1 MKRLCCVLAALMMLC
16 CAALASELED
26 RALLEGVAALY
37 DAYGEYD
44 AFPKEGYRQAAKL
57 LRDAGVLEGAKSETG
72 GALLDALAGTSS
84 RLIKRVAVSLWGDDD
99 LWTQDNAYWYT
110 EMMLAHGLLL
120 SVDKVYMMPDRD
132 AVSAAEAERAALA
145 RVKQRYN
152 VDPAAMTG
160 ARTHCTYYAPRA
172 TAVPRWKVV
181 FCAGESRLFTVEVD
195 KQGNVGEATMHLI
208 QERRGKWDGYTGL
221 IAMLSLEEQA
231 EYAAQFNIPLYGF
244 PGDGDLPE
252 EKAREIAR
260 AALAGRGIS
269 PEPYDEHVSFRV
281 TGWEELEFPHWGIYY
296 TDKGGERSQCSVLV
310 SAGSGEVLDIEVVDR
325 DAPGKG

>member
-1 MKRLCCVLAALMMLC
+1 MKRLCCVLAALMMMC

-26 RALLEGVAALY
+26 RALLERVAALY
-37 DAYGEYD
+37 DAYGEYG
-44 AFPKEGYRQAAKL
+44 AWPKEGCTQAAAL
-57 LRDAGVLEGAKSETG
+57 LREAGLLEGAEPETG

-110 EMMLAHGLLL
+110 ELMMAHGLLL

-145 RVKQRYN
+145 HVRARYN
-152 VDPAAMTG
+152 VDPAAMEK
-160 ARTHCTYYAPRA
+160 AKAHCTYYAPRA
-172 TAVPRWKVV
+172 TSVPRWKVV

-195 KQGNVGEATMHLI
+195 RRGIVGEAAMHLT
-208 QERRGKWDGYTGL
+208 QERRGRFDGYTGL

-244 PGDGDLPE
+244 PGDGDIPE

-260 AALAGRGIS
+260 AALADKGIS
-269 PEPYDEHVSFRV
+269 AGQYDEHVSFRV
-281 TGWEELEFPHWGIYY
+281 TGWEELEFPHWGVYY
-296 TDKGGERSQCSVLV
+296 TDKGGERGRCSVIV
-310 SAGSGEVLDIEVVDR
+310 SAKSGEVLDVEVVDWS
-325 DAPGKG
+325 APGNG